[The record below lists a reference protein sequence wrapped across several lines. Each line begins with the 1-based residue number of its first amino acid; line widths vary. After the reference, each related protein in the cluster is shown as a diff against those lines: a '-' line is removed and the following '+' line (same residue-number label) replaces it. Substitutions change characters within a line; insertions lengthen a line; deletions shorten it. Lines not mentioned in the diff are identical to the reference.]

1 MTEHQITIR
10 QFDNPKTES
19 SGELSSTC
27 KKRDSKTMDSFQR
40 PAGRLA
46 GIHTIRGP
54 NRYHKLPIDDW
65 SHTRSDSGN
74 RVTNA
79 QDSSVARPV
88 SKIHKIRVGRSCGLI
103 REIVLQTHRIRRS
116 LGRFPRFSQF
126 VPANRAVSQDSH
138 NSWYIY
144 LLHKSSITQQRNLR
158 RIDLENSDIICVQ

>member
-19 SGELSSTC
+19 SAELFSTC
-27 KKRDSKTMDSFQR
+27 QKEATKPWTAFKGR
-40 PAGRLA
+40 PVGWPEYT
-46 GIHTIRGP
+46 HVGP

>member
-1 MTEHQITIR
+1 MQ
-10 QFDNPKTES
+10 
-19 SGELSSTC
+19 
-27 KKRDSKTMDSFQR
+27 KRGNKTMDSFQR

-79 QDSSVARPV
+79 QDPSVARPV
-88 SKIHKIRVGRSCGLI
+88 SKIHKIRVGRSCGLF

-116 LGRFPRFSQF
+116 LGRF
-126 VPANRAVSQDSH
+126 QDSH
-138 NSWYIY
+138 NSCRPIGRFLKIHTTLGTFIY
-144 LLHKSSITQQRNLR
+144 FTNLMRNLR
-158 RIDLENSDIICVQ
+158 RIDFANSDIICVQ